1 MLWKFFR
8 MAKVRIAVA
17 TKGHK
22 GLEDEVS
29 EVFGRSKTFTIVD
42 VEDGEIKG
50 VNVVENP
57 VADYPHGA
65 GPIAVKMLT
74 DSGVN
79 VVIAPEIGPG
89 VAKLLEYHS
98 VSYVLVQPGSKVG
111 DTVRKYL
118 SKQLEAVG

>member
-1 MLWKFFR
+1 

-17 TKGHK
+17 TKGHR

-29 EVFGRSKTFTIVD
+29 EVFGRSRTFTIVD
-42 VEDGEIKG
+42 VEDGEIKE

-57 VADYPHGA
+57 AADYPHGA

-79 VVIAPEIGPG
+79 VVIAPEVGPG
-89 VAKLLEYHS
+89 VAKLLEYHG
-98 VSYVLVQPGSKVG
+98 VSYVLVQPDSKVR
-111 DTVRKYL
+111 DTVREYL